1 MKVNKLNPSHYL
13 YYFLILVSFAFGFL
27 LSIFKK
33 RNPSVICTAPKI
45 NSNISLIFEALDQQ
59 NIKSFYLC
67 ISYKEYKALKANY
80 KNILCVIYPT
90 HWYKVFNSKLIIS
103 SHSIIFHTFINIFT
117 TIYTIHSGHG
127 IRTGSLKN
135 NQKQFKRI
143 YYKFDEMWL
152 ISDLE
157 KDIYNEM
164 GYAKNNQIVIGYP
177 VIEKISKYKKQN
189 KKTKSYLIAPTSYE
203 FKNNIKSK
211 FDIENEKF
219 LAFLESIAVKNDS
232 KIVIKPH
239 WKTKLETSI
248 VKFIS
253 SSKYLELASLSKP
266 VDYIQL
272 LANSDVLITDWSG
285 IYVDFLALQK
295 PIVFLNNLP
304 PRDVPSFTK
313 AIENN
318 IINRIKS
325 LEELEAEIINQIYST
340 NINDLKDFVFGK
352 QNYDNVLEEIVNKA
366 KEVIAK

>member
-1 MKVNKLNPSHYL
+1 MK
-13 YYFLILVSFAFGFL
+13 A
-27 LSIFKK
+27 
-33 RNPSVICTAPKI
+33 I
-45 NSNISLIFEALDQQ
+45 N
-59 NIKSFYLC
+59 
-67 ISYKEYKALKANY
+67 
-80 KNILCVIYPT
+80 
-90 HWYKVFNSKLIIS
+90 
-103 SHSIIFHTFINIFT
+103 
-117 TIYTIHSGHG
+117 
-127 IRTGSLKN
+127 
-135 NQKQFKRI
+135 
-143 YYKFDEMWL
+143 
-152 ISDLE
+152 
-157 KDIYNEM
+157 
-164 GYAKNNQIVIGYP
+164 
-177 VIEKISKYKKQN
+177 KKQN

-219 LAFLESIAVKNDS
+219 LAFLESIAVRNDS

-266 VDYIQL
+266 DDYIQL

-295 PIVFLNNLP
+295 PIIFLNNLP

-325 LEELEAEIINQIYST
+325 LEELETEIINKIYST

-352 QNYDNVLEEIVNKA
+352 QNYDNVLEEIVNKV
-366 KEVIAK
+366 KEVIDK